1 MSTKT
6 VKPDVQR
13 ELARIHAQ
21 GRGRLEID
29 TGAGRLSADILAA
42 DAIGCTFETF
52 SYATDKLAGL
62 SMDKLKKLSDALT
75 ARLTYLLEP
84 ISTVE
89 TDAETATV
97 QLRSNPPQKDED
109 GSSYYELLVRRGG
122 ELTLC
127 RYQKAPGQPRQIVP
141 AHLTRQVFERL
152 ADDFVAVVG

>member
-1 MSTKT
+1 MSIKA
-6 VKPDVQR
+6 DVQR

-29 TGAGRLSADILAA
+29 TPSGKLHADILAA

-52 SYATDKLAGL
+52 VYASDKLAGL
-62 SMDKLKKLSDALT
+62 SIEKLKKLSDALT

-84 ISTVE
+84 ISTIE
-89 TDAETATV
+89 TDADTATV
-97 QLRSNPPQKDED
+97 QLRSSPPQKDDD

-122 ELTLC
+122 DLTLC
-127 RYQKAPGQPRQIVP
+127 RYQKSPGQPRQVIP
-141 AHLTRQVFERL
+141 AHITRQVFERL